1 MNTTYKCI
9 LVPIDLDHESS
20 WQSSLPAAIDLAR
33 RHDAQLTIITIVPD
47 SDIPTIANY
56 LPKEIDDHLR
66 EEGANRLNQFI
77 AEYVP
82 QDIRVQSIV
91 GQGRIYSGILHI
103 ASDLNADLIVMASHN
118 PGLADYLIGANAEK
132 VMRHAQ
138 CSVMVVRNKM
148 ESKTL

>member
-1 MNTTYKCI
+1 
-9 LVPIDLDHESS
+9 
-20 WQSSLPAAIDLAR
+20 
-33 RHDAQLTIITIVPD
+33 
-47 SDIPTIANY
+47 

>member
-9 LVPIDLDHESS
+9 LVPIDLDHDSS

-33 RHDAQLTIITIVPD
+33 RHDAQLTITTIVPD

-56 LPKEIDDHLR
+56 LPKGINDRLR
-66 EEGANRLNQFI
+66 EEGVNQLNQFI
-77 AEYVP
+77 AEHVP
-82 QDIRVQSIV
+82 QDIRVQSVV

-103 ASDLNADLIVMASHN
+103 ASDLNADLIVMASHT

-132 VMRHAQ
+132 VMRHAL
-138 CSVMVVRNKM
+138 CSVMVVRKKM
-148 ESKTL
+148 ESKAI